1 MEENEMEVRWEEKE
15 EEEEESVDGDLE
27 SGRRAAEGL

>member
-1 MEENEMEVRWEEKE
+1 MEENEMEVRWEEK
-15 EEEEESVDGDLE
+15 EEEESVDGDLE